1 MRRRSVSCSRWAR
14 AGLDR
19 REGLHLSHRFS
30 CAVSELWVAVYF
42 GGPGRTVGVFGG
54 IGRRAGLFPSC
65 VEKIASYIDGASGP
79 VCGDQVTGAAD
90 SLRSNVVS

>member
-19 REGLHLSHRFS
+19 REGLNLSHRFS
-30 CAVSELWVAVYF
+30 CAVSELWVAGYF

-54 IGRRAGLFPSC
+54 IGEERDCSRPMLKRPHHIST
-65 VEKIASYIDGASGP
+65 SGP

-90 SLRSNVVS
+90 SLRSNVAS